1 MCESAGM
8 LPLRFRL
15 GQIGF
20 STVHG
25 PVIVVDRLQDRAL
38 LVYRHAQLT
47 PSPRETSTR
56 GLTWK
61 MADISGSSWLT
72 ALACRGS
79 ALLEFVQKADGAS
92 MQTKVFCLRDQY
104 RRGPISCTSV
114 RQAICLQLQTADV
127 PCVFLRVSPEAWQGP
142 LLLPSSGDA
151 RRAAAVSAADQ
162 LFPPPVPPRQ
172 PALCL
177 LPTKQPEGS
186 KASRGKA

>member
-15 GQIGF
+15 GQPGF
-20 STVHG
+20 LTVHG
-25 PVIVVDRLQDRAL
+25 PVFVVDRLQDRAL

-47 PSPRETSTR
+47 PSPQETSTR

-61 MADISGSSWLT
+61 TADISGSSWRT
-72 ALACRGS
+72 ASACRAMVSLKICAEGRWS
-79 ALLEFVQKADGAS
+79 QHAEQ
-92 MQTKVFCLRDQY
+92 VFCLRDRY

-186 KASRGKA
+186 KASHEKV